1 MPTTQHTTTNQSRKD
16 SLNSLLSEILT
27 VGYKNQISFQEVI
40 LMIENGLFSEEFNFS
55 WTSLCE
61 KKNHWKMIPLKGKLV
76 PQWHFQGLLFPV
88 FNYLSFQFSHKANH

>member
-16 SLNSLLSEILT
+16 SLNILLSEILT
-27 VGYKNQISFQEVI
+27 VGYENQISFQEVI

-61 KKNHWKMIPLKGKLV
+61 KKKSLKNDTFKGQTCSTVTLPRFIIP
-76 PQWHFQGLLFPV
+76 
-88 FNYLSFQFSHKANH
+88 SI